1 MGLPPLSREQ
11 QNVINYL
18 NRSKEN
24 IFVTGKA
31 GTGKTNVLLWYQ
43 TLTNKK
49 IKVAAPT
56 GMAAVNAA
64 GSTIH
69 NLLGLR
75 IATPADAYPDY
86 KAISAAR
93 KLLDGIDAIVIDE
106 VSMVSSSLMDAIDRR
121 LRMIRTTSEPFG
133 GLQII
138 MFGDLYQL
146 PPVVPKEDKEYYDR
160 EGYRSEW
167 FFDADVWQEVG
178 APKTFD
184 LQEIH
189 RQNDPEFKEILNGV
203 RDGSLSVAG
212 LEQINHLR
220 KRKIGDP
227 AKTIMLGSR
236 KKLVADYNATQMR
249 RLRTQEHVYQAK
261 VNAGFGIQEP
271 ADRKLVL
278 KVGMP
283 VLMLNND
290 REERWVNGS
299 QGVVTACTPDD
310 VYVEIEGAQHAVG
323 FNTWVKAG
331 YPPEDYKIA
340 PKFHQLPLR
349 PAWAMTIHKS
359 QGQSMSA
366 VQVDLTGGAFAAGQ
380 TYVALSRATSPAGLY
395 LRTPIYRSDIR
406 VDPNVTR
413 FFETI

>member
-1 MGLPPLSREQ
+1 MGLPPLSTEQ
-11 QNVINYL
+11 QRVISYL
-18 NRSKEN
+18 NRTNEHVF
-24 IFVTGKA
+24 ITGKA

-43 TLTNKK
+43 TLTSKT

-75 IATPADAYPDY
+75 IALPADSYPDW
-86 KAISAAR
+86 KAIANAR
-93 KLLDGIDAIVIDE
+93 RLLDGVDALVIDE

-121 LRMIRTTSEPFG
+121 LRVIRGSLEPFG
-133 GLQII
+133 GMQII

-146 PPVVPKEDKEYYDR
+146 PPVITQEDREYYDR
-160 EGYRSEW
+160 ESYKSEW
-167 FFDADVWQEVG
+167 FFDADVWDEVG
-178 APKTFD
+178 LPTTFA

-189 RQNDPEFKEILNGV
+189 RQSDPEFKEILNGV
-203 RDGSLSVAG
+203 RDGSLSPKG
-212 LEQINHLR
+212 LEQINSLR
-220 KRKIGDP
+220 KRRIKNASDVILL
-227 AKTIMLGSR
+227 ASR
-236 KKLVADYNATQMR
+236 KKQVIDFNKRQMAALRGPEWIYNAR
-249 RLRTQEHVYQAK
+249 

-290 REERWVNGS
+290 REERWVNGTHAK
-299 QGVVTACTPDD
+299 VTACTRDD
-310 VYVEIEGAQHAVG
+310 VWIEIDGMSHTVG

-331 YPPEDYKIA
+331 YPPEDYKTA

-359 QGQSMSA
+359 QGQSMDA
-366 VQVDLTGGAFAAGQ
+366 VQVDMTGGAFAPGM
-380 TYVALSRATSPAGLY
+380 TYVALSRARTAEGLF
-395 LRTPIYRSDIR
+395 LRTPIFRSDIR

-413 FFETI
+413 FFASI